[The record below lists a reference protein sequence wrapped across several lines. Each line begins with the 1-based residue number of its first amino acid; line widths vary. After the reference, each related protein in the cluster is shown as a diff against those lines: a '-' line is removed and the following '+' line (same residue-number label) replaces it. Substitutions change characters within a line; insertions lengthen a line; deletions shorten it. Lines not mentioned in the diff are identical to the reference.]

1 MFVDFEKVFVRVPRE
16 VVKWSM
22 TKLGFVEDWLVRVVR
37 AMYDGSKTCMRVDGV
52 QSEDFEVKVGVHQG
66 VSLEPNPV
74 HYGS

>member
-1 MFVDFEKVFVRVPRE
+1 MSTIA
-16 VVKWSM
+16 VK
-22 TKLGFVEDWLVRVVR
+22 LFFRILLLVRVVR
-37 AMYDGSKTCMRVDGV
+37 AMCDGSKTCMRVDGV